1 METKKKRNVVGIVVN
16 VLLWIVIV
24 IAALFTIFTLATK
37 GDGTSTI
44 GGYIPMT
51 VLSDSMKPEFAEG
64 DLILVK
70 KPESGHEF
78 QLGEIVS
85 FYTIIEGQSV
95 INTHRIVEIV
105 DNDGLRRYV
114 TKGDANSTVDE
125 KTIIDGD
132 IIGISSGKVPV
143 LGPLFKILKSKV
155 GFLVIIILPLLAFFI
170 YQAYN
175 LILVMGE
182 MKKEA
187 VAEANEKSREQIEA
201 ELRAK
206 IETETRAKIEAEQTA
221 AGSAEAENK
230 DQKVD

>member
-1 METKKKRNVVGIVVN
+1 METKKKRSVVGLILN
-16 VLLWIVIV
+16 ILLWIVIV
-24 IAALFTIFTLATK
+24 IAATFTIFTLATK

-70 KPESGHEF
+70 QAEPDYEYK
-78 QLGEIVS
+78 LDDIVS
-85 FYTIIEGQSV
+85 FYTIIEGKTV

-105 DNDGLRRYV
+105 DSNGLKQYV
-114 TKGDANSTVDE
+114 TKGDANPTIDE
-125 KTIIDGD
+125 KMIIDGD
-132 IIGISSGKVPV
+132 IIGVYSGKVPV
-143 LGPLFKILKSKV
+143 LGPLFKILKSKI

-201 ELRAK
+201 ELREK
-206 IETETRAKIEAEQTA
+206 IEAETRAKLEAEQA
-221 AGSAEAENK
+221 AKTDANSQ
-230 DQKVD
+230 DQ

>member
-1 METKKKRNVVGIVVN
+1 MENKKKHNAVGRIVN

-24 IAALFTIFTLATK
+24 IAAVFTIFTLATK

-44 GGYIPMT
+44 GGYMPMT

-70 KPESGHEF
+70 QADPDYEYK
-78 QLGEIVS
+78 LDDIVS
-85 FYTIIEGQSV
+85 FYTVIEGNTV

-105 DNDGLRRYV
+105 DSNGLKQYV
-114 TKGDANSTVDE
+114 TKGDANPTVDE
-125 KTIIDGD
+125 KMITAGD
-132 IIGISSGKVPV
+132 ILGVYSGKVPV
-143 LGPLFKILKSKV
+143 LGPLFKILKSKI

-201 ELRAK
+201 ELREK
-206 IETETRAKIEAEQTA
+206 IEAETRAKLEAEQA
-221 AGSAEAENK
+221 AKTDADSQ
-230 DQKVD
+230 DQ

>member
-1 METKKKRNVVGIVVN
+1 METKKKRSVVGLIVN
-16 VLLWIVIV
+16 ILLWIVIV
-24 IAALFTIFTLATK
+24 IAATFTIFTLATQ
-37 GDGTSTI
+37 GDGTSSI
-44 GGYIPMT
+44 GGYTPMT

-70 KPESGHEF
+70 QPDPDYEYK
-78 QLGEIVS
+78 LNDIVS
-85 FYTIIEGQSV
+85 FYTIIEGKTV

-105 DNDGLRRYV
+105 DSNGLRQYV
-114 TKGDANSTVDE
+114 TKGDANPTVDE
-125 KTIIDGD
+125 RMIIDGD
-132 IIGISSGKVPV
+132 IIGLYSGKIPV
-143 LGPLFKILKSKV
+143 LGPLFKILKSKI

-206 IETETRAKIEAEQTA
+206 IEAETRAKIEAEKA
-221 AGSAEAENK
+221 AATPANTDSQ